1 MKRAVWIVLDSA
13 GIGAL
18 PDAAAYGDE
27 GSNTFVNI
35 KKAVPSLF
43 LPHMIALG
51 LGNIQGKEISLLG
64 HTNTPLGAF
73 GKMAEASQGK
83 DTTTG
88 HWEMAGVITKTPFPT
103 FTDTGFPPE
112 VMHRLE
118 EETGLGFLGNI
129 AASGTEIIQRLGDEH
144 LKTGYPIVYTS
155 ADSVF
160 QIAAHESLFPP
171 EKLYALCET
180 ARNILTGPYGV
191 ARVIARPFTGTYGNY
206 VRTKNRRDFSLPPT
220 GVTVL
225 DLCADAGLTVASVG
239 KIEDIFAQRGI
250 TRRDHAT
257 NNSQAIECTL
267 RFLQEDFPGLIFT
280 NLVDF
285 DMVYGHRNDPVGY
298 ARALEA
304 FDAALPNIMAAMK
317 KEDVL
322 FLTADHGCDP
332 TTASTDHSREYVPLL
347 IYGNEIRSNVDL
359 GIRSTFADLEKTIC
373 EGLGLKNSLPGESF
387 RKDITNV

>member
-1 MKRAVWIVLDSA
+1 
-13 GIGAL
+13 
-18 PDAAAYGDE
+18 
-27 GSNTFVNI
+27 
-35 KKAVPSLF
+35 
-43 LPHMIALG
+43 
-51 LGNIQGKEISLLG
+51 
-64 HTNTPLGAF
+64 
-73 GKMAEASQGK
+73 
-83 DTTTG
+83 
-88 HWEMAGVITKTPFPT
+88 MAGVITKTPFPT

-257 NNSQAIECTL
+257 NNSQAIEGTL

-359 GIRSTFADLEKTIC
+359 GIRSTFADLGKTIC

-387 RKDITNV
+387 WKDITNV